1 MLMRKIKKIYVII
14 FWLCVWQIVYM
25 IIGRDV
31 LFASPIGTARAL
43 LGLMTQAEF
52 YKTIGCSFLRIA
64 LGFFLGTAAG
74 ILLGAVTGA
83 SRLLYE
89 LFKPAID
96 LVRAAPVASFII
108 LALTWL
114 KTGNVPIFIS
124 FLTVIPIIWGN
135 VSQGIASTD
144 KKLLEMAQ
152 VYGFTPSMKLKKIY
166 IPTVMPYLRSAIVT
180 GAGFAFKSGVAAEVI
195 GSPAFSIGRKL
206 YESKIYLETAELFAW
221 TAVIIILS
229 MLFEKLLVKLMGR

>member
-1 MLMRKIKKIYVII
+1 MRASMLMRKIKKIYVII

-124 FLTVIPIIWGN
+124 FLTVIPII
-135 VSQGIASTD
+135 
-144 KKLLEMAQ
+144 
-152 VYGFTPSMKLKKIY
+152 
-166 IPTVMPYLRSAIVT
+166 
-180 GAGFAFKSGVAAEVI
+180 
-195 GSPAFSIGRKL
+195 
-206 YESKIYLETAELFAW
+206 
-221 TAVIIILS
+221 
-229 MLFEKLLVKLMGR
+229 